1 MSVLALPELLLP
13 RGTVPLPVVPVLV
26 LVALGAWWAAFRVF
40 EPRRGGVFRRTVM
53 LGCRLLVGALAMLT
67 VTAAARRFVVFG
79 TPVPLWAYW
88 LGGAVLVELA
98 VALYR
103 AERRRIARRSGIM
116 LSGLRITLCLLVLAM
131 LAQPVFVRESER
143 RTQRVLAVMADESLS
158 MDVPDTGLSPDA
170 RVRLAEALGLAD
182 VERPVRLDRQ
192 ARRLEEAHTRL
203 AVQAEWLSMVAGS
216 EPEVLARHLQT
227 RRGELEEEFGA
238 VTDTTEQVRQALA
251 PIAQGEHQEA
261 VERVR
266 QRLGVE
272 ATQPL
277 DQATAAL
284 GEDSDVVLNAVRRAQ
299 DALAS
304 VAAELRELGRRLDA
318 EFYTGLPLEQKA
330 AVDAVA
336 GRTRRELAGLLL
348 RGSADPHDGLL
359 QELQGRYAVKTY
371 AFAGEAVE
379 TASGSGERSPADAAS
394 SGNPAETVDAD
405 ATDLAA
411 ALDRA
416 RRDVP
421 LERLAGIILLTDGRH
436 NAETPLQPVARDL
449 SVAGVPVSSVV
460 FGAQRPPRDAAVLS
474 LDVPEAVFVEDRM
487 LVTAELKLDGL
498 AGETLKVA
506 LRGPEGE
513 EALDERTVQ
522 VPTDRYRPRVEL
534 SHTPTTPG
542 PQTYTVAVET
552 RPDEVLAD
560 NNAYPLRVNVTE
572 ERTRLL
578 VLEGRPRWEFRYL
591 KNLFANRDPSVK
603 LQYVLFD
610 PDRVAPD
617 TDMPVVPA
625 SADRPPDQAQAT
637 ALPESEDEWMKF
649 DVVLLGDVTP
659 ESLPVEEQ
667 DILRR
672 LVVERGGTLVVVAG
686 PHAMPEA
693 FRRSPLAD
701 LLPLMPPAEAA
712 EAAAAEGYRISL
724 TPEGERSVVTRLDP
738 DPETNEDLWG
748 ELPDIYWRQP
758 VGGVRPGA
766 TVLAYARPVEGEAEE
781 DEDSRA
787 SNALIAYQR
796 VGMGRVMMLAFDR
809 TWRMRYR
816 AGDTHH
822 HRFWGQV
829 MRWAA
834 GYRFPAGTQLVKLG
848 TDRPRYAPEE
858 PVHVRARL
866 LQPDLSPLANADVA
880 VTVLRNGEPVVRRT
894 LRYLPS
900 SPGLYEADVG
910 RLPPGPYE
918 LRLESPQARGV
929 VGPDELDSVV
939 AEFTVEPGTSREQ
952 AELTPDVGPPGR
964 LAQMTGGLVLGPAEA
979 ERVLEPLRPP
989 VAVQR
994 ERYEYVLWNSWPL
1007 LCLIMGVAAAEWL
1020 LRKRKALP

>member
-13 RGTVPLPVVPVLV
+13 RGTVPLPFVPVVV

-40 EPRRGGVFRRTVM
+40 RPGRGGMLRRGLM
-53 LGCRLLVGALAMLT
+53 LGCRLLVGALALLA

-88 LGGAVLVELA
+88 LGGAVLVEVA

-103 AERRRIARRSGIM
+103 AERRRIAGRSGMM
-116 LSGLRITLCLLVLAM
+116 LSGLRIALCLLVLAM

-143 RTQRVLAVMADESLS
+143 RSQRAVAVMVDQSLS
-158 MDVPDTGLSPDA
+158 MQVPDTGLSPGA
-170 RVRLAEALGLAD
+170 RVRLTEALGLVD
-182 VERPVRLDRQ
+182 VERPVRLDRH
-192 ARRLEEAHTRL
+192 ARRLEDAGARL
-203 AVQAEWLSMVAGS
+203 SVQAEWLSMVAGS
-216 EPEVLARHLQT
+216 EPEVLARHVQT
-227 RRGELEEEFGA
+227 RRGELEQDFGA
-238 VTDTTEQVRQALA
+238 VADTAEEVRRTLA

-261 VERVR
+261 VERIR
-266 QRLGVE
+266 ARLGTEV
-272 ATQPL
+272 TQPL
-277 DQATAAL
+277 GQATAAL
-284 GEDSDVVLNAVRRAQ
+284 GEDSDLLLNAVRQAQ
-299 DALAS
+299 DALRSA
-304 VAAELRELGRRLDA
+304 AAELRELGLRLDA
-318 EFYTGLPLEQKA
+318 EFYGSLPPDKKA
-330 AVDAVA
+330 ALDGVA
-336 GRTRRELAGLLL
+336 GQTRSELAGLLL
-348 RGSADPHDGLL
+348 GGSAGLQNGLL
-359 QELQGRYAVKTY
+359 SELRERYAVKTY
-371 AFAGEAVE
+371 AFAGEVAE
-379 TASGSGERSPADAAS
+379 TASGAGKQGLPDAES
-394 SGNPAETVDAD
+394 SGNTTETVDAD

-411 ALDRA
+411 PLDRA
-416 RRDVP
+416 PRDVP

-436 NAETPLQPVARDL
+436 NAETPLQPVAREL

-460 FGAQRPPRDAAVLS
+460 FGAQKPPRDAAVLS

-498 AGETLKVA
+498 AGENLKVV
-506 LRGPEGE
+506 LQSPEGE

-522 VPTDRYRPRVEL
+522 VPADRYRPRVEL

-542 PQTYTVAVET
+542 LQTYTVAVET
-552 RPDEVLAD
+552 RPDEVLPD
-560 NNAYPLRVNVTE
+560 NNAFPLRVNVTE

-617 TDMPVVPA
+617 AEMPVVHA
-625 SADRPPDQAQAT
+625 SADRPPDQAEAT

-649 DVVLLGDVTP
+649 DVVLLGDVMP

-667 DILRR
+667 ETLQRF
-672 LVVERGGTLVVVAG
+672 VVEQGGTLVVVAG
-686 PHAMPEA
+686 PHAMPDA
-693 FRRSPLAD
+693 FRHSPVAD
-701 LLPLMPPAEAA
+701 LLPLVPPPQGGEAVTP
-712 EAAAAEGYRISL
+712 EAYRIAL
-724 TPEGERSVVTRLDP
+724 TPEGERSVITRLDP
-738 DPETNEDLWG
+738 DPETNEDLWA

-758 VGGVRPGA
+758 VSGVRPGA
-766 TVLAYARPVEGEAEE
+766 TVLAWARPAEGEAAEE
-781 DEDSRA
+781 EDSRA

-880 VTVLRNGEPVVRRT
+880 VTVLRDGEPVVRRT

-900 SPGLYEADVG
+900 SPGLYEAEVG

-918 LRLESPQARGV
+918 LQLESPQARSA

-952 AELTPDVGPPGR
+952 AELTPDSGPPGR
-964 LAQMTGGLVLGPAEA
+964 LAQMTGGLVLGPHEA
-979 ERVLEPLRPP
+979 GRVLEPLRPP
-989 VAVQR
+989 IAVQR